1 MTVVLGFLPKP
12 LSVPIENI
20 LPSRKIALSLATSHK
35 FKQILASIKEIDLIE
50 PLAVGSVD
58 RKSGQHLLLD
68 GHIRLAALRE
78 LGYVEAPCLVA
89 TDDES
94 YTYNNRINRLST
106 VQEHLM
112 IRRAI
117 DRGVSPERLASA
129 LCVDTSHIIKKMGLL
144 NGICAEAAELLKDRQ
159 FSVEISQVVRRMKP
173 TRQIECVELMISA
186 NNLTVA
192 YARALLTATTPDMLT
207 DNKKQKKPAGV
218 SQEQMARMQREMSN
232 LQGQYKLVEQT
243 YGEDV
248 LNLVLAKGYVTK
260 LLGNIRVAKYLEQ
273 HQQDIMEQ
281 FVSLSE
287 TTSLEH

>member
-1 MTVVLGFLPKP
+1 MTVALGFLPKP
-12 LSVPIENI
+12 ISVPVDNI
-20 LPSRKIALSLATSHK
+20 LPSRKIALNLTTSPK
-35 FKQILASIKEIDLIE
+35 FKQIVASIREIDLIE
-50 PLAVGSVD
+50 PLAVGAVD
-58 RKSGQHLLLD
+58 RRSGQHLLLD
-68 GHIRLAALRE
+68 GHLRLAALRE
-78 LGYVEAPCLVA
+78 LGYAEAPCLVA
-89 TDDES
+89 TDDEA

-106 VQEHLM
+106 IQEHLM
-112 IRRAI
+112 IKRAV

-129 LCVDTSHIIKKMGLL
+129 LCVDTTHIMKKMELL
-144 NGICAEAAELLKDRQ
+144 NGICVEAAELLKDRH
-159 FSVEISQVVRRMKP
+159 FSVEISQIVRRMKS

-192 YARALLTATTPDMLT
+192 YARALLVATPPDMLI
-207 DNKKQKKPAGV
+207 DSKRPKKAAGI

-260 LLGNIRVAKYLEQ
+260 LLGNKRVVKYLEQ

>member
-1 MTVVLGFLPKP
+1 MTVALGFLPKP
-12 LSVPIENI
+12 ISVPVDNI
-20 LPSRKIALSLATSHK
+20 LPSRKIALNLATSPK
-35 FKQILASIKEIDLIE
+35 FKQIVASIREIDLIE
-50 PLAVGSVD
+50 PLAVGAVD
-58 RKSGQHLLLD
+58 RRSGQHLLLD
-68 GHIRLAALRE
+68 GHLRLAALRE
-78 LGYVEAPCLVA
+78 LGYAEAPCLVA
-89 TDDES
+89 TDDEA

-106 VQEHLM
+106 IQEHLM
-112 IRRAI
+112 IKRAV

-129 LCVDTSHIIKKMGLL
+129 LCVDTTHIMKKMELL
-144 NGICAEAAELLKDRQ
+144 NGICVEAAELLKDRH
-159 FSVEISQVVRRMKP
+159 FSVEISQIVRRMKS

-192 YARALLTATTPDMLT
+192 YARALLVATPPDMLI
-207 DNKKQKKPAGV
+207 DSKRPKKAAGI

-260 LLGNIRVAKYLEQ
+260 LLGNKRVVKYLEQ

>member
-1 MTVVLGFLPKP
+1 VTVALGFLPKP
-12 LSVPIENI
+12 LSVLMDNI
-20 LPSRKIALSLATSHK
+20 LPSRKIALNLATSPK
-35 FKQILASIKEIDLIE
+35 FKQIVASIREIDLIE
-50 PLAVGSVD
+50 PLAVGAVD
-58 RKSGQHLLLD
+58 RRTGQHLLLD
-68 GHIRLAALRE
+68 GHLRLAALQE
-78 LGYVEAPCLVA
+78 LGYAEAPCLVA
-89 TDDES
+89 TDDEA

-106 VQEHLM
+106 IQEHLM
-112 IRRAI
+112 IKRAI

-129 LCVDTSHIIKKMGLL
+129 LCVDSTHIIKKMGLL
-144 NGICAEAAELLKDRQ
+144 NGICTEAAELLKDRQ
-159 FSVEISQVVRRMKP
+159 FSVEVSQIVRRMKS
-173 TRQIECVELMISA
+173 TRQIECIELMISA

-192 YARALLTATTPDMLT
+192 YARALLAATIPDMLI
-207 DNKKQKKPAGV
+207 DNKSPKKPAGI

-260 LLGNIRVAKYLEQ
+260 LLSNKRVVKYLEQ

-287 TTSLEH
+287 TTSLEL

>member
-1 MTVVLGFLPKP
+1 
-12 LSVPIENI
+12 
-20 LPSRKIALSLATSHK
+20 
-35 FKQILASIKEIDLIE
+35 
-50 PLAVGSVD
+50 
-58 RKSGQHLLLD
+58 
-68 GHIRLAALRE
+68 
-78 LGYVEAPCLVA
+78 
-89 TDDES
+89 
-94 YTYNNRINRLST
+94 
-106 VQEHLM
+106 M

-192 YARALLTATTPDMLT
+192 YARALLTATTPDMLI
-207 DNKKQKKPAGV
+207 DNKAPKKPAGV

-273 HQQDIMEQ
+273 HHQDIMEQ

-287 TTSLEH
+287 TTS

>member
-1 MTVVLGFLPKP
+1 MTVALGFLPKP
-12 LSVPIENI
+12 LSVPMDNI
-20 LPSRKIALSLATSHK
+20 LPSRKIALNLATSPK
-35 FKQILASIKEIDLIE
+35 FKQIVASIREIDLIE
-50 PLAVGSVD
+50 PLAVGAVD
-58 RKSGQHLLLD
+58 RRSGQHLLLD
-68 GHIRLAALRE
+68 GHLRLAALRE
-78 LGYVEAPCLVA
+78 LAYTEAPCLVA
-89 TDDES
+89 TDDEA

-106 VQEHLM
+106 IQEHLM
-112 IRRAI
+112 IKRAV

-129 LCVDTSHIIKKMGLL
+129 LCVDTTHIMKKMELL
-144 NGICAEAAELLKDRQ
+144 NGICVEAAELLKDRH
-159 FSVEISQVVRRMKP
+159 FSVEISQIVRRMKS

-192 YARALLTATTPDMLT
+192 YARALLVATPPDMLI
-207 DNKKQKKPAGV
+207 DSKRPKKAAGI

-260 LLGNIRVAKYLEQ
+260 LLGNKRVVKYLEQ

>member
-1 MTVVLGFLPKP
+1 MTVALGFLPKP
-12 LSVPIENI
+12 LSVLMDNI
-20 LPSRKIALSLATSHK
+20 LPSRKIALNLATSPK
-35 FKQILASIKEIDLIE
+35 FKQIVASIREIDLIE
-50 PLAVGSVD
+50 PLAVGAVD
-58 RKSGQHLLLD
+58 RRTGQHLLLD
-68 GHIRLAALRE
+68 GHLRLAALQE
-78 LGYVEAPCLVA
+78 LGYAEAPCLVA
-89 TDDES
+89 TDDEA

-106 VQEHLM
+106 IQEHLM
-112 IRRAI
+112 IKRAI

-129 LCVDTSHIIKKMGLL
+129 LCVDSTHIIKKMGLL
-144 NGICAEAAELLKDRQ
+144 NGICTEAAELLKDRQ
-159 FSVEISQVVRRMKP
+159 FSVEVSQIVRRMKS
-173 TRQIECVELMISA
+173 TRQIECIELMISA

-192 YARALLTATTPDMLT
+192 YARALLAATIPDMLI
-207 DNKKQKKPAGV
+207 DNKSPKKPAGI

-260 LLGNIRVAKYLEQ
+260 LLSNKRVVKYLEQ

-287 TTSLEH
+287 TTSLEL